1 MRYSPRTDM
10 MRLPYSGC
18 RITPIPP
25 GAWALETDG
34 LCVQYP
40 RTTRLAL
47 DQVTCHIPIGAR
59 IALIGANGAGK
70 STFIK
75 AIAGLLPASS
85 GSIRVYGQLA
95 GACYHRIAYLPQRS
109 QIDWAFPIS
118 VQRLVTTGRYV
129 HHGWLRRPGARDAK
143 LVAETL
149 DQLGLRALTMH
160 QIGQLSGGQQQRVLL
175 ARALVQEAD
184 LLLLDEPLAAVDVVT
199 QEIITDVFRQL
210 HGQGTTLLI
219 ATHDHAQIETDFDGV
234 LHLQGGREIPPP
246 DAFAFPNPN
255 LGGRA

>member
-1 MRYSPRTDM
+1 MAK
-10 MRLPYSGC
+10 GV
-18 RITPIPP
+18 
-25 GAWALETDG
+25 WALEIEG

-47 DQVTCHIPIGAR
+47 DQVTCRIPIGAR
-59 IALIGANGAGK
+59 IALIGSNGAGK

-85 GSIRVYGQLA
+85 GTIRVYGQLA

-129 HHGWLRRPGARDAK
+129 HLGWLRRPRARDAQ
-143 LVAETL
+143 LVTETL
-149 DQLGLRALTMH
+149 EQLGLKALAMH

-184 LLLLDEPLAAVDVVT
+184 LLLLDEPLAAVDVET
-199 QEIITDVFRQL
+199 QEVITNVFRQL
-210 HGQGTTLLI
+210 GCQGKTLII
-219 ATHDHAQIETDFDGV
+219 ATHDHEQIDTEFDGV
-234 LHLQGGREIPPP
+234 LHLRDGREISLP
-246 DAFAFPNPN
+246 DTFPFPNFSI
-255 LGGRA
+255 GGHA

>member
-1 MRYSPRTDM
+1 M
-10 MRLPYSGC
+10 MKLPYSGC

-25 GAWALETDG
+25 DVWALETDG

-75 AIAGLLPASS
+75 AIAGLLPASG

-118 VQRLVTTGRYV
+118 VRRLVTTGRYV
-129 HHGWLRRPGARDAK
+129 HLGWLRRPRARDAK
-143 LVAETL
+143 LVAEAL
-149 DQLGLRALTMH
+149 DQLGLRALAMH

-175 ARALVQEAD
+175 ARALVQKAD
-184 LLLLDEPLAAVDVVT
+184 LLLLDEPLAAVDAET
-199 QEIITDVFRQL
+199 QEMITDVFRQL
-210 HGQGTTLLI
+210 HRQGKTLMI
-219 ATHDHAQIETDFDGV
+219 ATHDHEQIETEFDGV
-234 LHLQGGREIPPP
+234 LHLQGGREIPSP
-246 DAFAFPNPN
+246 DTFTFPNPN
-255 LGGRA
+255 LGDHA